1 MVGWKFHLEVSE
13 HNYNINV
20 EGYILLTIILEVFT
34 SKCINA
40 GFDVYIN
47 SVLDIRSCTAIKH
60 FAESSMCIHS
70 K

>member
-1 MVGWKFHLEVSE
+1 MVGWKFHLEASE

-40 GFDVYIN
+40 GFDVCVN
-47 SVLDIRSCTAIKH
+47 SVLDLVVLQ
-60 FAESSMCIHS
+60 
-70 K
+70 